1 MTRDEFKSIAEYVRH
16 VGLALKEFDLCGYSA
31 QLELPPLQR
40 TIKRLNAVA
49 TRAQNSQVKRQVED
63 VEYTA
68 RRCTEI
74 ILKRNGMEN

>member
-16 VGLALKEFDLCGYSA
+16 VGLALKEFDLYGYSA

-49 TRAQNSQVKRQVED
+49 SKAQNSQVKRQVQD